1 MAEKKHYLIRV
12 WDISGLKVPNL
23 EQVKDKESFVVK
35 EENSHDGF
43 NLLQERIIKCY
54 ENNIKNLHVAKGL
67 RATYEETDKEEINQ
81 NKTTGKITGKSNQNR

>member
-12 WDISGLKVPNL
+12 WDTSGLKAPNL

-43 NLLQERIIKCY
+43 NLVQERIIKCY
-54 ENNIKNLHVAKGL
+54 ENNIKNLYVPKGF
-67 RATYEETDKEEINQ
+67 RSTYEEVEAPKEDKKKAHIS
-81 NKTTGKITGKSNQNR
+81 K

>member
-43 NLLQERIIKCY
+43 NLVQERIIKCY
-54 ENNIKNLHVAKGL
+54 ENNIKNLYVPKGF
-67 RATYEETDKEEINQ
+67 RATYEEVEEK
-81 NKTTGKITGKSNQNR
+81 KTAIKK